1 MVFTFFHNKKLQPL
15 TKKEGMRSAV
25 FQSNPG
31 DQDQGPQEN
40 PDLIKVPQGIATLF
54 PETERSLSSAA
65 SGLFHKQTNKK
76 KNAT

>member
-31 DQDQGPQEN
+31 DQE
-40 PDLIKVPQGIATLF
+40 
-54 PETERSLSSAA
+54 
-65 SGLFHKQTNKK
+65 
-76 KNAT
+76 